1 MSYILDALKRN
12 ASDAEVGDVPSLHTQ
27 AGVDKPAKRSRW
39 LQPALAVVL
48 VLATAILSYWLQPW
62 NRQPAAAEVII
73 ADAPEP
79 EIKVLGTVDYSRF
92 KPRSPV
98 VLTPEP
104 ESDPVAQPLPQQPI
118 NAGIAN
124 GEQEAL
130 VEAPPATNDDQR
142 LGGDELAALF
152 RKAVQETEQVA
163 PQQQNAAATAEVEP
177 LTRKSQAFQNQVPT
191 MEFSAHSYSSDPS
204 KRMVKV
210 NGSEI
215 QEGDWINDSVQIV
228 AILPNKVVMEMQGQ
242 RFSLPAL
249 SDW

>member
-27 AGVDKPAKRSRW
+27 AGVDKPTKRSNW
-39 LQPALAVVL
+39 LPPLVAAVL
-48 VLATAILSYWLQPW
+48 VIVAVLLSYWLQPW
-62 NRQPAAAEVII
+62 NRQPEPAEVIV
-73 ADAPEP
+73 AEAPEP
-79 EIKVLGTVDYSRF
+79 DIKVLGTVDYSRY

-98 VLTPEP
+98 VLAPEP
-104 ESDPVAQPLPQQPI
+104 ESEPTADQLPQQPV

-124 GEQEAL
+124 GEQAPL
-130 VEAPPATNDDQR
+130 VEAEPLLGDDDR

-152 RKAVQETEQVA
+152 RKAVQETEQAA
-163 PQQQNAAATAEVEP
+163 PPPQHQAVSNEVEP
-177 LTRKSQAFQNQVPT
+177 LTRKSQAFQNSVPT